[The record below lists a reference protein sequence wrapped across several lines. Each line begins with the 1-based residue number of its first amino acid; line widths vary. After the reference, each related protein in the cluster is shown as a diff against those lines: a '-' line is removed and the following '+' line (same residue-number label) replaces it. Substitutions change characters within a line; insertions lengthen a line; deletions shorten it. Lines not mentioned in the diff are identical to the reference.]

1 MGEIYL
7 YLLMIAVGTAFLI
20 WFFGRIVSTK
30 KKKDALHESASKKD
44 CSEWTKEEREVELER
59 LRAMYSAGQLTH
71 SQYLALKA
79 KYSGE
84 ELSRADMEMIRMMR
98 EHEMMGKK

>member
-20 WFFGRIVSTK
+20 WFIGRIVSTK
-30 KKKDALHESASKKD
+30 KKKEALHESASKKD
-44 CSEWTKEEREVELER
+44 IADWTKEEREVELER
-59 LRAMYSAGQLTH
+59 LRAMYTTGNLTH

-84 ELSRADMEMIRMMR
+84 ELSRADNEMILMMR